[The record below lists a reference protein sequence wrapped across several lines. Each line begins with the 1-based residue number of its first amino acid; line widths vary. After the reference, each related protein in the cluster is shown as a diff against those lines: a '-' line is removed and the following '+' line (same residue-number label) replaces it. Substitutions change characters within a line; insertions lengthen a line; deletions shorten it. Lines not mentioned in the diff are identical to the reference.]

1 MFKNSQKIS
10 ISKHLIISLLFVVI
24 IFTSAGVNIDDVC
37 AHDLNQSVDGVIS
50 ELNIEDKLENSQ
62 ENILNTNVEGY
73 ESLSA
78 SQNEE
83 ILGATITPEKHTF
96 ESIRAAIEDAND
108 GDTIKLSG
116 TYYAQKE
123 FDQISL
129 NKKLKITADSTAI
142 LNAKGMTHIFT
153 VGNGG
158 GGSSFNNL
166 HFKNAYHEGSG
177 GAIFINNK
185 NVKVTNCIFENGN
198 AYQGSGIGTIY
209 NNYSA
214 VNLLIEN
221 CKFINNHA
229 QRTAAAISA
238 YGNNTRL
245 INCTFE
251 SNKVYNG
258 SSTGYGGAIQIG
270 LDDDVSYGY
279 IYNCKFYNNYVKP
292 TTERAHGGA
301 GCVRDG
307 IIYENCLFVNNSAA
321 QGGALTYHGSG
332 LIKNCT
338 FINNT
343 AKYYGGALSNGF
355 NYIAGNLKIE
365 NCNFEGNDAPLGG
378 AVQLLSQNIMIN
390 NCNFNNNNA
399 SEDGGAINI
408 NAETVNIENSKFNRN
423 VANVDGGAV
432 FINGKSTTIKGS
444 SFRYNEAIPDAN
456 KLNDGL
462 GGAIYIN
469 STRAFIE
476 NNEFYYNTARNGSAI
491 YYDKF
496 GNQLKLTRN
505 TFYQNQAWV
514 YALPVYT
521 HDIYYGQTEITGSI
535 IHGGNNIGKY
545 GNLAVSNAIYNAA
558 NNNLIEIDGEI
569 PVSGATTS
577 GHLYQ
582 DDREYNMKILLT
594 VVHQDGTVVY
604 NNTLNSDTFGEV
616 KVSLNNLK
624 VGKYYVTAKHY
635 EDTYYKA
642 ITNAT
647 SFVVTAQ
654 VDDEVKK
661 SVSSDDVN
669 YNDVVVWTLNIKN
682 NGPSNATGVVVS
694 DVLPNGLE
702 WIEDNTNGKYDPQ
715 TGVLRL
721 DSLKVGETFVVK
733 IMTKVKK
740 TGRITNNVNVTAKEY
755 DYKLTNNYDQSD
767 ISVDPAADLAV
778 VKAVNVSA
786 VNLHDSVK
794 WTITVSN
801 NGPDTATGVVA
812 TDMLPKSL
820 IWISDDSSGKYNHN
834 TGKWN
839 IGTLNKG
846 SSVKLNIVCKV
857 NATGVIENI
866 VSVTGNEYDWD
877 KSNND
882 ASKTVN
888 VKPASDL
895 GIVKTVSPGVVNYR
909 DVVCWTLT
917 VSNYGPDAASGVRI
931 SDTLPR
937 GFVYLNSSRPYS
949 DGVVEVGNLAVG
961 GSVSVKIYS
970 RANVTGSFVNVASV
984 KGNEYD
990 QNPANDRADA
1000 SVTVKPAADLQVT
1013 KISNMSVV
1021 NLHEMVKWTITVKN
1035 NGPDTA
1041 TGVTVSDLLPKSLV
1055 WVSDDSSGKYNRNTG
1070 KWNIGTLNKG
1080 SSVNLNIISKV
1091 NATGSIKNIVSVTGN
1106 EFDWDRTNNNA
1117 TKTVTVKPASDLGIV
1132 KTVSPGVVNYT
1143 DIVCWTLTVSNYGP
1157 DAASGVRISDTLPS
1171 GFVYLNSSKPYSNGV
1186 VEVGNLAVGG
1196 SVSVKIYSRADIT
1209 GTFVNVAS
1217 VKGNEY
1223 DQNPA
1228 NNIAN
1233 ASITVK
1239 PASDLLVT
1247 KTVNN
1252 SEPNFADTVKW
1263 TINVVNNGPDTATGV
1278 VVQDLLPKSLVWVSD
1293 DSSGKYNHNT
1303 GVWAVGNINKGQM
1316 KTLTVITKV
1325 NGTGLFV
1332 NNVSVTGKEF
1342 DLNKSNNKDNESVKV
1357 ANASDLS
1364 IIKLV
1369 NQSEVE
1375 YHQSVK
1381 WTIIAKNNGPN
1392 KATGVLVDDILPEG
1406 LQLINYT
1413 ASKGFYDNGL
1423 WSVCCLEKGETQ
1435 TLELICYVNKT
1446 GKLTNMVNISG
1457 NEYDYN
1463 LSNNKNN
1470 ATVFVPK
1477 SSDLCVVKSVNDSNP
1492 YFGDMIEWS
1501 VTVTNNGP
1509 DDSNEIFVIDE
1520 LPEGLEFVDYTCTSG
1535 SYGEGMWYLDHLN
1548 NGDSESIVIR
1558 CIVKTLRDTVNVA
1571 RVVPSQYDWNE
1582 SNNQDDDSI
1591 TVNPL
1596 ADLAVIKLINV
1607 SSANYLDLVKWT
1619 LIASNYG
1626 PNEATEVVVRDVI
1639 PEGLTVVD
1647 VYGDGLYE
1655 DSIWDIG
1662 YLGSGESKQLD
1673 IICKIEKTGDFVNV
1687 ASIWGYEA
1695 DPNPENNEEESYLH
1709 VYPASDISVTKTVS
1723 KYKYVLGDI
1732 VNFSI
1737 KLTNKGP
1744 DAAENVRVSEIMDDS
1759 LELLS
1764 FHASAGDFD
1773 KVNDVWS
1780 LDLLDSGRS
1789 AILKIKAMATKAGSA
1804 QNKVVATN
1812 DNYDPDLSNNND
1824 TVTVNVVEKQK
1835 HNDVPKNSKQNHPA
1849 DEIRVYASSILEN
1862 YESGNPIMVIILLFV
1877 FTMGALYGNNIL
1889 KKR

>member
-37 AHDLNQSVDGVIS
+37 AHDLNQSVDGITS

-62 ENILNTNVEGY
+62 ENILNTNVESYG
-73 ESLSA
+73 SLSA

-142 LNAKGMTHIFT
+142 LNAKGLTHIFT
-153 VGNGG
+153 VGTGG

-514 YALPVYT
+514 YALPVYA

-669 YNDVVVWTLNIKN
+669 YNDLVVWTLNIKN
-682 NGPSNATGVVVS
+682 NGPSNATSVVVR

-702 WIEDNTNGKYDPQ
+702 WIEDNTNGKYNPQ

-740 TGRITNNVNVTAKEY
+740 TGKITNNVNITAKEY

-778 VKAVNVSA
+778 VKEVNVSA

-917 VSNYGPDAASGVRI
+917 VTNYGPDAASGVRISDILPSGFVYLNSTMLYSNGVVEVGNLAVGGSVSVKIYSRADITGTFVNVASVKGNEYDQNPANDRADASVTVKPAADLQVTKISNMSVVNLHEMVKWTITVKNNGPDTATGVTVSDLLPESLVWVSDDSSRKYNRNTGKWNIGTLNKGSSVNLNIISKVNATGSIKNIVSVTGNEFDWDKTNNNATRTVTVKPASDLGIVKTVSPGVVNYTDIVCWTLTVTNFGPDAASGVRI

-990 QNPANDRADA
+990 QNPANNRADA

-1013 KISNMSVV
+1013 KTV
-1021 NLHEMVKWTITVKN
+1021 NNTNPNLDETIQWTITVKN
-1035 NGPDTA
+1035 NGPNTA
-1041 TGVTVSDLLPKSLV
+1041 TGVVVSDILPKSLKFIK
-1055 WVSDDSSGKYNRNTG
+1055 SNGNYDSNTG
-1070 KWNIGTLNKG
+1070 KWTIGTLNKG
-1080 SSVNLNIISKV
+1080 SSVSLKITCSPNV
-1091 NATGSIKNIVSVTGN
+1091 TGVIENKASVTGN
-1106 EFDWDRTNNNA
+1106 EYDWDKSNNDA
-1117 TKTVTVKPASDLGIV
+1117 TKTITVPKASDLGI
-1132 KTVSPGVVNYT
+1132 
-1143 DIVCWTLTVSNYGP
+1143 
-1157 DAASGVRISDTLPS
+1157 
-1171 GFVYLNSSKPYSNGV
+1171 
-1186 VEVGNLAVGG
+1186 
-1196 SVSVKIYSRADIT
+1196 
-1209 GTFVNVAS
+1209 
-1217 VKGNEY
+1217 
-1223 DQNPA
+1223 
-1228 NNIAN
+1228 
-1233 ASITVK
+1233 
-1239 PASDLLVT
+1239 
-1247 KTVNN
+1247 
-1252 SEPNFADTVKW
+1252 
-1263 TINVVNNGPDTATGV
+1263 
-1278 VVQDLLPKSLVWVSD
+1278 
-1293 DSSGKYNHNT
+1293 
-1303 GVWAVGNINKGQM
+1303 
-1316 KTLTVITKV
+1316 
-1325 NGTGLFV
+1325 
-1332 NNVSVTGKEF
+1332 
-1342 DLNKSNNKDNESVKV
+1342 
-1357 ANASDLS
+1357 
-1364 IIKLV
+1364 
-1369 NQSEVE
+1369 
-1375 YHQSVK
+1375 
-1381 WTIIAKNNGPN
+1381 
-1392 KATGVLVDDILPEG
+1392 
-1406 LQLINYT
+1406 
-1413 ASKGFYDNGL
+1413 
-1423 WSVCCLEKGETQ
+1423 
-1435 TLELICYVNKT
+1435 
-1446 GKLTNMVNISG
+1446 
-1457 NEYDYN
+1457 
-1463 LSNNKNN
+1463 
-1470 ATVFVPK
+1470 
-1477 SSDLCVVKSVNDSNP
+1477 
-1492 YFGDMIEWS
+1492 
-1501 VTVTNNGP
+1501 
-1509 DDSNEIFVIDE
+1509 
-1520 LPEGLEFVDYTCTSG
+1520 
-1535 SYGEGMWYLDHLN
+1535 
-1548 NGDSESIVIR
+1548 
-1558 CIVKTLRDTVNVA
+1558 
-1571 RVVPSQYDWNE
+1571 
-1582 SNNQDDDSI
+1582 
-1591 TVNPL
+1591 
-1596 ADLAVIKLINV
+1596 
-1607 SSANYLDLVKWT
+1607 
-1619 LIASNYG
+1619 
-1626 PNEATEVVVRDVI
+1626 
-1639 PEGLTVVD
+1639 
-1647 VYGDGLYE
+1647 
-1655 DSIWDIG
+1655 
-1662 YLGSGESKQLD
+1662 
-1673 IICKIEKTGDFVNV
+1673 
-1687 ASIWGYEA
+1687 
-1695 DPNPENNEEESYLH
+1695 
-1709 VYPASDISVTKTVS
+1709 
-1723 KYKYVLGDI
+1723 
-1732 VNFSI
+1732 
-1737 KLTNKGP
+1737 
-1744 DAAENVRVSEIMDDS
+1744 
-1759 LELLS
+1759 
-1764 FHASAGDFD
+1764 
-1773 KVNDVWS
+1773 
-1780 LDLLDSGRS
+1780 
-1789 AILKIKAMATKAGSA
+1789 LK
-1804 QNKVVATN
+1804 
-1812 DNYDPDLSNNND
+1812 
-1824 TVTVNVVEKQK
+1824 
-1835 HNDVPKNSKQNHPA
+1835 
-1849 DEIRVYASSILEN
+1849 
-1862 YESGNPIMVIILLFV
+1862 
-1877 FTMGALYGNNIL
+1877 
-1889 KKR
+1889 